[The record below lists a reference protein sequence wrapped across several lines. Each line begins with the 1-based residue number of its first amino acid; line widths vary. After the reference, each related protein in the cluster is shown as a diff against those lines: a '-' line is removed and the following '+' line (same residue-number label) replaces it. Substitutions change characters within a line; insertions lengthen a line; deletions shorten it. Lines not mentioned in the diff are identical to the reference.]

1 MIYNLIHE
9 IPVVTDYYNTSRE
22 ILKIFLQNLQRLN
35 VQIISRLIQNE
46 EIRITHQYSTQI
58 ELSLFSSTQLIYI
71 IMLFLRCEEEELEK
85 LRSSHVFTATE
96 INIIGNFCNY
106 INNLLVFTELQ
117 PFLREITKAYSL
129 TDIKFTLIRIHFTQ
143 EHLDKRRFTG
153 TIITHNTHF
162 LKTGKVII
170 KMIKYHL
177 FMTMIFKSLAN
188 ILAFKNLAT
197 NINSR
202 SLQSYLPVLNALF
215 GHFFKFIESLFTIA
229 CFMSTSLWLSAHP
242 VKFSSIQILRMLNL
256 STKIVHSFLTFLQI
270 ICIITSIGINGLVVQ
285 FKDNITNL
293 IKEETIVSN
302 HENSLVS
309 PIQITLQPFYHFQ
322 IQMVSRLIQHQ
333 KIGFFYQYI
342 SKCHTFLLATTE
354 LPHRLLK
361 ISDMQLRKYLFSF
374 QYLFRISI
382 MIEASIQ
389 YSLLWIKVW

>member
-35 VQIISRLIQNE
+35 VQVISRLIQNE
-46 EIRITHQYSTQI
+46 EIRITHQYGTQI
-58 ELSLFSSTQLIYI
+58 KLSLFSSTQLIHI
-71 IMLFLRCEEEELEK
+71 IMLFLRSKEEKLEK
-85 LRSSHVFTATE
+85 LRSSHMLTTAK
-96 INIIGNFCNY
+96 IDIVGNFRNY
-106 INNLLVFTELQ
+106 IYNLLVLTEFQ
-117 PFLREITKAYSL
+117 TFLRKITKAYSL

-170 KMIKYHL
+170 KMVEYHL
-177 FMTMIFKSLAN
+177 FMTVIFKSLAN

-197 NINSR
+197 NINCR
-202 SLQSYLPVLNALF
+202 SLQSDLPVLNALF
-215 GHFFKFIESLFTIA
+215 GNFFKFIEGLFTIA
-229 CFMSTSLWLSAHP
+229 RFMTTGLWLSAHP
-242 VKFSSIQILRMLNL
+242 VKFSSIQIFRMLYL

-270 ICIITSIGINGLVVQ
+270 ICIVTSIGINSLIVQ

-293 IKEETIVSN
+293 IKEETIMSN

-309 PIQITLQPFYHFQ
+309 TIQITLQPFYHFQ

-333 KIGFFYQYI
+333 KIRFFYEYI
-342 SKCHTFLLATTE
+342 SKCHTFLLTTTE
-354 LPHRLLK
+354 LTHRLL
-361 ISDMQLRKYLFSF
+361 
-374 QYLFRISI
+374 
-382 MIEASIQ
+382 
-389 YSLLWIKVW
+389 